1 MRRIAFALFLLA
13 ALVATAAGAAETFR
27 KSDLVIQTAAGGRFR
42 FDVEVAE
49 TPRQREQGLMHR
61 ARMADEEGML
71 FLYPSEQSVSM
82 WMKNTLISL
91 DMLFVNPDGL
101 IRNIQERAVPGSLAT
116 LSSTGPVLGVIEL
129 NGGLTRRLGIRPGD
143 RVVHEAFR
151 K

>member
-1 MRRIAFALFLLA
+1 MSRIAFALFFLVV
-13 ALVATAAGAAETFR
+13 LVATGTGAAETFR
-27 KSDLVIQTAAGGRFR
+27 KSDLVIQTAAGSRFR
-42 FDVEVAE
+42 FDVDVAE
-49 TPRQREQGLMHR
+49 TARQREQGLMHR
-61 ARMADEEGML
+61 PRMADEEGML

-91 DMLFVNPDGL
+91 DMLFINPDGS

-116 LSSTGPVLGVIEL
+116 LSSTGPVLAVVEL
-129 NGGLTRRLGIRPGD
+129 NGGLTQRLGIRPGD